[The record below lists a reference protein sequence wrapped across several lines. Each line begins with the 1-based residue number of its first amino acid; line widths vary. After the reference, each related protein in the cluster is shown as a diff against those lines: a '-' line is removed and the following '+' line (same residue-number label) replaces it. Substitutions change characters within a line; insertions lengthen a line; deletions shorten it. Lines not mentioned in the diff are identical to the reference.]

1 MLEKLYERISID
13 AKIVSIPIREKIST
27 TRLTS
32 AFALRYFGRG
42 VQSGKLCSDLMELTW
57 KTYIRKIETKAMALS
72 LARVQRATCANE
84 TAEKWPENGPTDSPV
99 VNPDCKRAFIIR
111 RPGEGEG
118 EREVH
123 NGEPRGRLVS
133 AAF

>member
-1 MLEKLYERISID
+1 MCLKNYINRCQDHID
-13 AKIVSIPIREKIST
+13 THSRENFDHPFNIRLRSST
-27 TRLTS
+27 
-32 AFALRYFGRG
+32 RYFGRG